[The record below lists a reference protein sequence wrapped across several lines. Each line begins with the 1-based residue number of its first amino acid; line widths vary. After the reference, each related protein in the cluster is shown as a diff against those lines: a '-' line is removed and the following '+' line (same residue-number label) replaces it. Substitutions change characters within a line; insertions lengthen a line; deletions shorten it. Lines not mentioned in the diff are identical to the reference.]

1 MNLLQSIEN
10 KINAAKDL
18 DFGTIFNNSIELFK
32 KSWLQGF
39 LLQLF
44 VMLIMMPIIIIV
56 YIPMVMAAIAQA
68 ENGGYGASPYDGL
81 FAGFSILSILLFFVA
96 IILLSAVT
104 MCMQAAFYRILKK
117 VDDGETPVT
126 KDFFV
131 YLKSAYL
138 SKGLVLSLASVGIAF
153 VAAMLCYIPL
163 FYAMV
168 PLSFFGAFFGF
179 NEELSAG
186 EIIKASFKLG
196 TKKWLIGFG
205 LLIVS
210 SLLATLLGY
219 LACGIGLLFTSAFI
233 YHPVYFMYKEV
244 IGFDDTDE
252 IDEIGL
258 IEE

>member
-44 VMLIMMPIIIIV
+44 VMLIMLPIIIIV
-56 YIPMVMAAIAQA
+56 YIPIVMAAFAQA
-68 ENGGYGASPYDGL
+68 ESGVYDNTYSGL
-81 FAGFSILSILLFFVA
+81 FAGFSILSSLLFFVA

-104 MCMQAAFYRILKK
+104 MCMQAAFYKILKK
-117 VDDGETPVT
+117 LDDGDTPTT
-126 KDFFV
+126 KDFFI

-138 SKGLVLSLASVGIAF
+138 SKGLVLSLASVVIAF
-153 VAAMLCYIPL
+153 IAAMLCYLPL

-168 PLSFFGAFFGF
+168 PLSFFAAFFGF
-179 NEELSAG
+179 NTELSAG
-186 EIIKASFKLG
+186 DIIKASFKLG

-210 SLLATLLGY
+210 SLLATIVGY

-258 IEE
+258 LEE